1 MGCLH
6 SKGVREF
13 DTMAQIEEVV
23 EEVKEVVEEVKEVV
37 EEVKE
42 VVDEGVVPTSI

>member
-1 MGCLH
+1 LLRVTYMGCLH

-23 EEVKEVVEEVKEVV
+23 EEVKEVVEEE
-37 EEVKE
+37 
-42 VVDEGVVPTSI
+42 VVPTSI